1 MGDREGGETVREGT
15 VSERSS
21 IVGVVVVEFLSRRGR
36 GRERG
41 RERQRERERERGRE
55 RGEREVTERESG
67 GGGEGETQRES
78 VRAVGNERKR
88 GWWE

>member
-1 MGDREGGETVREGT
+1 MGDRGWGETVREGT

-36 GRERG
+36 GRER
-41 RERQRERERERGRE
+41 ERE
-55 RGEREVTERESG
+55 RGEREVVTERESG
-67 GGGEGETQRES
+67 GGGEGETQREC
-78 VRAVGNERKR
+78 VRVVGNERKR